1 MNTFLKALGVTSF
14 FFTMVAGVVFLANFR
29 LNLNHDAYY
38 ESPATQTPAPSL
50 TTTRFWHN
58 LNRWDAGWYNTIV
71 TRGYQADNATFFP
84 LYPLTLKVFMPLF
97 SPASAFASAALIVAV
112 ITVLAIVLLMLALAK
127 HDQVN
132 DPFFAILLGLFF
144 PTAFFLAAPYSEGL
158 FIALAL
164 GFVLALKKQR
174 IGLAFG
180 LGVLL
185 GLTRVTGLALV
196 LYPLWLAWQAK
207 TNQQPWRHFL
217 IVALGPIIGAGL
229 FGLYEYLHLH
239 NALAFITSQNNWG
252 RTTSLNP
259 IKIAANYAK
268 DWRDYMSLSFFHPR
282 FIGWSLNLVSA
293 ILGIGLVIWQWFSRR
308 EYAVITAAVIAL
320 PLLSG
325 TTHSFPRLLLPAIPF
340 VALSIQAKLK
350 NPTARTMI
358 MIISVAGWTFLLTL
372 FTRGYWVA

>member
-1 MNTFLKALGVTSF
+1 MNTFFKAFGLTSF
-14 FFTMVAGVVFLANFR
+14 FFTMVAGVVFVANFR

-58 LNRWDAGWYNTIV
+58 LNRWDAGWYQTII
-71 TRGYQADNATFFP
+71 TRGYEADNATFFP
-84 LYPLTLKVFMPLF
+84 LYPLTLKIFMPLF
-97 SPASAFASAALIVAV
+97 GATSALVDAALIVA
-112 ITVLAIVLLMLALAK
+112 IGSVLAIVLLMLALAK
-127 HDQVN
+127 HDHET
-132 DPFFAILLGLFF
+132 DPFFAILLCLFF

-158 FIALAL
+158 FIALLL
-164 GFVLALKKQR
+164 GFVLALKKQQF
-174 IGLAFG
+174 GLAFG
-180 LGVLL
+180 LGILL
-185 GLTRVTGLALV
+185 GLTRVTGLAIV

-207 TNQQPWRHFL
+207 TNQQSWRQF
-217 IVALGPIIGAGL
+217 IIAALGPIVGAGL
-229 FGLYEYLHLH
+229 FGLYQYQHLH

-252 RTTSLNP
+252 RTTSLSP
-259 IKIAANYAK
+259 LKIAANYAK

-282 FIGWSLNLVSA
+282 FIGWSFNFLSA
-293 ILGIGLVIWQWFSRR
+293 LLGIGLVIWQWFKHR
-308 EYAVITAAVIAL
+308 EYAVLTLAIIAL

-350 NPTARTMI
+350 NPTARTLILI
-358 MIISVAGWTFLLTL
+358 MCVAGWTFLLTL